1 MAAGEGSMA
10 AGIGVHGGVL
20 LLSIAAV
27 FVAGS
32 LQSITGVGF
41 ALLAVPLLSLA
52 LPPATAVVAVFFL
65 GASSSL
71 LTLLANHDA
80 IVWVEAR
87 RLSLGAVVAMPA
99 GAVLLVH
106 TSPATLRAIL
116 GVSTCAV
123 AVWMLLPTRTV
134 ERTPAP
140 RPVLSYVAGACS
152 GVLNTSLATNGPPLV
167 AYLRTRQLP
176 PKSFRST
183 ISVVF
188 SISNVVGLGILF
200 GVGAVH
206 RTPVVLFAV
215 TFLPG
220 LFGWAIGQRLATKI
234 PAHAFDRM
242 VDGLLLVSGILA
254 LAKAVAG

>member
-1 MAAGEGSMA
+1 M
-10 AGIGVHGGVL
+10 
-20 LLSIAAV
+20 
-27 FVAGS
+27 
-32 LQSITGVGF
+32 
-41 ALLAVPLLSLA
+41 
-52 LPPATAVVAVFFL
+52 
-65 GASSSL
+65 
-71 LTLLANHDA
+71 TLLANHDA

-206 RTPVVLFAV
+206 LTPVVLFAV